1 MKRKIDPF
9 DYAAEILSALKTGVL
24 LTTKNGDKLD
34 SMAISWGMLGIEWNK
49 PIFTVFVRENR
60 FTKEQLER
68 ERRVHREYPHRGF

>member
-34 SMAISWGMLGIEWNK
+34 SLSLIHI
-49 PIFTVFVRENR
+49 
-60 FTKEQLER
+60 
-68 ERRVHREYPHRGF
+68 